1 MIKSFYHMAH
11 KNGKFY
17 GDFLYSQNKGLFNNH
32 PNFVV
37 ISGHDVAGSI
47 EPFFEGFFT
56 VTKVEEGNW
65 TFGSKTYNLKATI
78 SADVNNPKAPINI
91 SDYKVNNPEFK
102 NRYQNQFS
110 SEVLAEDLKFF
121 KSLLNTEIAGSC
133 GHYEESQ
140 LLTDLSQILSQG
152 TEKPTEIM
160 ARLGQGAFRKN
171 VNKVWG
177 NKSEMCALSLIQLP
191 ALLTAS
197 HIVPW
202 KDCSGDK
209 EHWRLDGANGILLC
223 AHYDRLFDRHLIT
236 FERQGS
242 SFPIKFSKLI
252 SPDIKRAVA
261 LDTSFELVPN
271 RMKSDDLS
279 RFRVYMGIHNETF
292 QELEKTR

>member
-1 MIKSFYHMAH
+1 MDEHENDEFT
-11 KNGKFY
+11 
-17 GDFLYSQNKGLFNNH
+17 GDYLYSNRKGVFGIH
-32 PNFVV
+32 EKIVV
-37 ISGHDVAGSI
+37 ISGHKGSESI
-47 EPFFEGFFT
+47 EPFFEGFYT
-56 VTKVEEGNW
+56 ITELEEGSW
-65 TFGSKTYNLKATI
+65 TFGKEKYKYRATI
-78 SADVNNPKAPINI
+78 SADKSNPSEPINI
-91 SDYKVNNPEFK
+91 SEYKVNNPDFR
-102 NRYQNQFS
+102 NRYQNQMS
-110 SEVLAEDLKFF
+110 PEVLAEDLKFF
-121 KSLLNTEIAGSC
+121 KSLLNGEIADFQS
-133 GHYEESQ
+133 ESEDSQ
-140 LLTDLSQILSQG
+140 LLTDLSQILGQD

-160 ARLGQGAFRKN
+160 ARLGQGAFRKK
-171 VNKVWG
+171 VTKVWG

-252 SPDIKRAVA
+252 SPEIKQAMA

-279 RFRVYMGIHNETF
+279 RFKVYMGIHNETF
-292 QELEKTR
+292 QELERSR

>member
-11 KNGKFY
+11 KNGEFS
-17 GDFLYSQNKGLFNNH
+17 GDYVYSRRKGVFGTH
-32 PNFVV
+32 QKIVV
-37 ISGHDVAGSI
+37 ISGHQGSESI
-47 EPFFEGFFT
+47 EPFFEGFYT
-56 VTKVEEGNW
+56 VTKVEEDSW
-65 TFGSKTYNLKATI
+65 TFGKEKYNYRATI
-78 SADVNNPKAPINI
+78 SADKNNPSEPINI
-91 SDYKVNNPEFK
+91 SEYKESDPEFNNK
-102 NRYQNQFS
+102 YQNQFP

-121 KSLLNTEIAGSC
+121 KSLLNGKTSDSLNLSED
-133 GHYEESQ
+133 SQ
-140 LLTDLSQILSQG
+140 LLTDLSKILGQD

-160 ARLGQGAFRKN
+160 ARLGQGAFRKK

-236 FERQGS
+236 FVRQGS

-252 SPDIKRAVA
+252 SPEIKQAMA

-279 RFRVYMGIHNETF
+279 RFKVYMGIHNEIF
-292 QELEKTR
+292 LELERSR